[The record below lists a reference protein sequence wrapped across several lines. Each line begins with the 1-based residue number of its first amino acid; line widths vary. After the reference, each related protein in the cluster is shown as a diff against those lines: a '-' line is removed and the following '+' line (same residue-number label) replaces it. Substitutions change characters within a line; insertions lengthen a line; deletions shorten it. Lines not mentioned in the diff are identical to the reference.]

1 MKLHQ
6 GLIYAAVCSVAFV
19 ATSAHA
25 QLLPPFETATR
36 EAAIVD
42 SSAQTLN
49 EVMSI
54 PARGIPRTLLADA
67 QGLVIVPGVLKG
79 GFVIG
84 VERGH
89 GVVVVRDEAGRWQL
103 PQFVTITGGSIGWQ
117 AGLQATD
124 LVLVFKTK
132 KSVTGLLS
140 GKFTVGVDATA
151 AAGPVGRSASAA
163 TDAKLQAEIYSYS
176 RSRGL
181 FAGFSV
187 DGAKIN
193 IDRNAA
199 AVYYRP
205 TVAVPPGQAAP
216 LPGSA
221 LRLMQTVAFY
231 TTNVVEPPA
240 SAATNPAPANETPT
254 AAGALVPIAVA
265 PQPAVDTQQLRAEL
279 AAASNRLGGLV
290 DPAWQSYLA
299 LPPEI
304 YVGNT
309 LPSREALLQSLAKFQ
324 SIAAHPQYSALS
336 TRPEFAETQQLL
348 QRMIDAVPAPSLN
361 LPPPPGQ

>member
-6 GLIYAAVCSVAFV
+6 GLIYAVVCSVAFI

-36 EAAIVD
+36 EASIVD
-42 SSAQTLN
+42 TSAQVLT

-54 PARGIPRTLLADA
+54 PARAIPRSLLADA

-231 TTNVVEPPA
+231 TTNVVEPPVA
-240 SAATNPAPANETPT
+240 VANAAPATDAPT

-304 YVGNT
+304 YGGNSA
-309 LPSREALLQSLAKFQ
+309 PSREALLQSLAKFQ

-348 QRMIDAVPAPSLN
+348 QRMIDALPAPSLN